1 MSLFNEL
8 KRRNV
13 FRVGVAY
20 VIISWLLAQVADLM
34 LENFGA
40 PDWVIKTFLGFLI
53 IGFPLA
59 LFFAW
64 AFELTPDGVKRESEV
79 DRSQSITPQ
88 TGQKLNRSIIL
99 VMTIA
104 LAWFAWDRFGATP
117 TPEVTL
123 PAPETLAV
131 TAETETEQV
140 AVDKSVAVL
149 PFVAMSS
156 GPDDE
161 YFADGLTEEILN
173 SLAQLPELLI
183 TARTSSFHFKGQD
196 IPVQEIAAAL
206 GVKHIVEGSVR
217 RSGDRLRVTAQLVRA
232 QDGFHLWSEN
242 YDSTSE
248 DTIQVQEDIAVKIAV
263 AMDVVMDKAKREA
276 MKKAGLR
283 NVEAFVNFQKASELF
298 GEAHSDV
305 DQIEYLRRANLLLE
319 SVMEL
324 VPTYVPAYTQHSDLY
339 VHILLNSVAGDV
351 MENVSAQDIA
361 DAQNNAIA
369 DMTIAA
375 EHARNFTE
383 RNNIELDL
391 AYMSGNWHSLQG
403 SVERHLSA
411 TGCNDTQWAAG
422 VIALYGLSERFAT
435 RSTEIRKC
443 DPMWSHSWF
452 DESRAYLWAGDKEEA
467 LRVAREGNKVAPGG
481 WLGYA
486 LVRALIANGLFE
498 EADYAITTYMRLR
511 KDILGLKLMKS
522 TAMGDKGTSDK
533 LFAELYK
540 DTQTTGFFKPIIY
553 AWMGDRDNA
562 NRMAAEIDNHNFG
575 SQALMLNIY
584 WCACGAP
591 WDLEVTPNFAANI
604 ETAGMSWPPASPINF
619 PLKDW

>member
-1 MSLFNEL
+1 MA
-8 KRRNV
+8 
-13 FRVGVAY
+13 VA
-20 VIISWLLAQVADLM
+20 
-34 LENFGA
+34 
-40 PDWVIKTFLGFLI
+40 
-53 IGFPLA
+53 
-59 LFFAW
+59 
-64 AFELTPDGVKRESEV
+64 
-79 DRSQSITPQ
+79 
-88 TGQKLNRSIIL
+88 L
-99 VMTIA
+99 V
-104 LAWFAWDRFGATP
+104 WFAWDKFGTQQESEPVSSANPEQISSPEIASETP
-117 TPEVTL
+117 S
-123 PAPETLAV
+123 AK
-131 TAETETEQV
+131 TER
-140 AVDKSVAVL
+140 SIAVL

-156 GPDDE
+156 GADDE

-183 TARTSSFHFKGQD
+183 TARTSSFHFKGRD
-196 IPVQEIAAAL
+196 IPVQEIAATL
-206 GVKHIVEGSVR
+206 GVEHIVEGSVR

-232 QDGFHLWSEN
+232 EDGFHLWSEN
-242 YDSTSE
+242 YDSNSE

-263 AMDVVMDKAKREA
+263 AMDVVMDEAKREA

-283 NVEAFVNFQKASELF
+283 NVEAFVNFQKANELF

-369 DMTIAA
+369 DMTMAA

-522 TAMGDKGTSDK
+522 TAMGDKSTSDK

-553 AWMGDRDNA
+553 AWMGDRVNA

-604 ETAGMSWPPASPINF
+604 EAAGMSWPPSSPIDF
-619 PLKDW
+619 PLKGW